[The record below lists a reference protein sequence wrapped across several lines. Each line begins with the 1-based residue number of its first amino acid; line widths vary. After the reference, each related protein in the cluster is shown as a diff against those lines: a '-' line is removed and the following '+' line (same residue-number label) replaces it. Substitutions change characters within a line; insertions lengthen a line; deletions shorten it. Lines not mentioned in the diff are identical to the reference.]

1 MTTININNRI
11 KRLMNLKKLG
21 CTAFLIFSF
30 SQSLIFLSSCEKML
44 ETESDLVEFE
54 EDHTLNHATDSVY
67 SVMGII
73 NKMQIIAD
81 RVVLL
86 GEVRGDLVLTT
97 AAANSDL
104 KRLSNFD
111 FNENNRYNQISDYYA
126 VINNCNYFL
135 AHIDTAME
143 RRGRNLFMRE
153 YAAVKSYRA
162 WTYLQLAQVYGKVPL
177 ILKPLMTEREAV
189 EAMNQTPAD
198 IKEICETFIADL
210 TPYVGVN
217 LPEYGNVANADS
229 KYLFI
234 PMRALLG
241 DLCLWAGRYQEAAR
255 WYHDYLTDKYDPI
268 QMSRQSVNWANST
281 QLDVIYDSY
290 NPTSSTAEVLSY
302 IPMEARV
309 FDGTISNLPN
319 LFNSTTE
326 NNYFY
331 ELAPSAGMDRISES
345 QTYCF
350 EISMPGAT
358 TKDTLYVYHTGQVRS
373 ELAGDLR
380 YFSNYKLNSYG
391 SQSDYSEYN
400 SYLQSIHKVVSAR
413 ITLYRSTMVYLRY
426 AEALNRAGFPQSAF
440 AILKYGICDDILK
453 TRVDAAEL
461 EAAGD
466 LVYFDPELF
475 KFEGSYF
482 GVHSIGSGDSH
493 ANAYFTLPQPKE
505 QLATRQDTVDYQIPL
520 VEDMIITEMALEG
533 AFEGYRFN
541 DLMRVALRRNK
552 PEYLAE
558 PISLRYGVM
567 NADADLRQKLMDPKN
582 WYLPLK

>member
-1 MTTININNRI
+1 
-11 KRLMNLKKLG
+11 
-21 CTAFLIFSF
+21 
-30 SQSLIFLSSCEKML
+30 
-44 ETESDLVEFE
+44 
-54 EDHTLNHATDSVY
+54 
-67 SVMGII
+67 
-73 NKMQIIAD
+73 
-81 RVVLL
+81 
-86 GEVRGDLVLTT
+86 
-97 AAANSDL
+97 
-104 KRLSNFD
+104 
-111 FNENNRYNQISDYYA
+111 
-126 VINNCNYFL
+126 
-135 AHIDTAME
+135 
-143 RRGRNLFMRE
+143 
-153 YAAVKSYRA
+153 
-162 WTYLQLAQVYGKVPL
+162 
-177 ILKPLMTEREAV
+177 
-189 EAMNQTPAD
+189 
-198 IKEICETFIADL
+198 
-210 TPYVGVN
+210 
-217 LPEYGNVANADS
+217 
-229 KYLFI
+229 
-234 PMRALLG
+234 MRALLG

-255 WYHDYLTDKYDPI
+255 WYHEYLTDKYDPI

-281 QLDVIYDSY
+281 QLDAIYDSY
-290 NPTSSTAEVLSY
+290 NPTSSTAELLCY

-331 ELAPSAGMDRISES
+331 ELSPSYGMDRISAS

-350 EISMPGAT
+350 EVSLPGAT
-358 TKDTLYVYHTGQVRS
+358 TKDTIYVPHVGLYRS

-380 YFSNYKLNSYG
+380 YFSNHTLSTYG
-391 SQSDYSEYN
+391 AKSDYTEYN
-400 SYLQSIHKVVSAR
+400 SYMQTIYKVTSNR
-413 ITLYRSTMVYLRY
+413 IVLYRRTMVYLRY

-475 KFEGSYF
+475 KFEGTYF

-567 NADADLRQKLMDPKN
+567 NADADLRQKLMDPNN